1 MGGVLCGDVR
11 GTKDGIYTYE
21 IRFRMVAS
29 TGYAAEYS
37 ARVVVTEWDDEVAGC
52 RKWLVS
58 EVNYP
63 YEGAYLPQ

>member
-1 MGGVLCGDVR
+1 
-11 GTKDGIYTYE
+11 
-21 IRFRMVAS
+21 MVAS